1 MLFKAK
7 KVLWNQNYA
16 LFLRGKYVI
25 PTDSNL
31 NCLKMK
37 RILLVL
43 ALVLS
48 CFCGIQAQWLQP
60 TVDAP
65 FVKVLTPTTK
75 GTIQPGANQVWW
87 GYYTDGMMRDA
98 IGTQTAETVE
108 QAIFI
113 KGNDPFM
120 AGKKIQAIRFFLR
133 SLKDVSEVRVWLAKP
148 NAAGQPPANTKQANV
163 SVTCDL
169 TKLQAGDQDQ
179 KHLGIAND
187 IALTQPFEVPAE
199 GVFVGVTF
207 EIEALSDPINA
218 SPIVTTGSGTDIDN
232 SLWVRTAVR
241 IPNWTDAANKGFG
254 RAAIQVLSEGAIP
267 ENALDAKDFD
277 PVYMKPGK
285 RTIVP
290 VTATMAGTKQVNSLA
305 FTMKVGNHE
314 PSKEQTVDLPQP
326 LTLFGQELQLNI
338 PVNAPTQSGEYPVE
352 VTITKVNGE
361 ANGSPHA
368 TSKGAFV
375 VLEKEI
381 VRNVVVEEYTGT
393 GCGYCPRGI
402 AGMMKLRD
410 TFGDR
415 FIGIGIHRYNDSD
428 PMFISKYERMA
439 WSGAPKCI
447 LNRGNQIDPFNG
459 SGEGIVK
466 DFQEEMERTSA
477 IEVSVSGAIDDAKT
491 HVYATANINPLV
503 SGNFK
508 LAYVLVAD
516 EVFCPKDN
524 WRQMNYYSARRR
536 ETQPEEMAQFCMGG
550 AQGTKLF
557 EWHYDDVAISSSYDN
572 NGKNQVQIGALEAG
586 KTLKH
591 SFTIDMPTDAE
602 LLSAVQTNKLYVV
615 AMVIAPDGRIENAAK
630 SQVTPI
636 AGIQDIEGSQKLTEV
651 ARYTIDGRRISQPQ
665 KGVNIVKLSDGT
677 TFKVLVK

>member
-7 KVLWNQNYA
+7 KVLWNQNYT

-43 ALVLS
+43 ALVLT
-48 CFCGIQAQWLQP
+48 CCCNIQAQSLQP
-60 TVDAP
+60 TMEAP

-98 IGTQTAETVE
+98 IGTQVAETVE

-120 AGKKIQAIRFFLR
+120 AGKKIQAIRFFIR

-148 NAAGQPPANTKQANV
+148 NAAGQPPANTKQADV

-179 KHLGIAND
+179 NHLGIAND

-218 SPIVTTGSGTDIDN
+218 SPIVTTGRGTDVDN
-232 SLWVRTAVR
+232 ALWVRTAIR
-241 IPNWTDAANKGFG
+241 IPNWTDASEKGFG
-254 RAAIQVLSEGAIP
+254 RAAIQVLSEGTIA
-267 ENALDAKDFD
+267 ENALDTKDFG

-290 VTATMAGTKQVNSLA
+290 VTASMSGKKEVKSLA
-305 FTMKVGNHE
+305 FTMKVGNNQ
-314 PSKEQTVDLPQP
+314 PSQEQTVQLPQA
-326 LTLFGQELQLNI
+326 LTLFGQELLLNI
-338 PVNAPTQSGEYPVE
+338 PVNAPMQPGEFPVE

-361 ANGSPHA
+361 ANGSIHP
-368 TSKGAFV
+368 TGKGAFV

-415 FIGIGIHRYNDSD
+415 FIGIGIHRYNQSD
-428 PMFISKYERMA
+428 PMFITKYERLA
-439 WSGAPKCI
+439 WEGAPKCM
-447 LNRGNQIDPFNG
+447 LDRGKQIDPLKG
-459 SGEGIVK
+459 SGESITK

-477 IEVSVSGAIDDAKT
+477 IEVSVSGVLDDAKT

-508 LAYVLVAD
+508 LAYVLIAD

-550 AQGTKLF
+550 TQGTKLF

-572 NGKNQVQIGALEAG
+572 TGKNQVQIGALEAG
-586 KTLKH
+586 KTMKH
-591 SFTIDMPTDAE
+591 SFTIDMPTDEE
-602 LLSAVQTNKLYVV
+602 LLSAVQTNKLYVI

-630 SQVTPI
+630 SHVTPI
-636 AGIQDIEGSQKLTEV
+636 AGIHDIEGTQTLTEV

>member
-1 MLFKAK
+1 M
-7 KVLWNQNYA
+7 
-16 LFLRGKYVI
+16 
-25 PTDSNL
+25 
-31 NCLKMK
+31 
-37 RILLVL
+37 
-43 ALVLS
+43 
-48 CFCGIQAQWLQP
+48 
-60 TVDAP
+60 
-65 FVKVLTPTTK
+65 
-75 GTIQPGANQVWW
+75 
-87 GYYTDGMMRDA
+87 
-98 IGTQTAETVE
+98 
-108 QAIFI
+108 
-113 KGNDPFM
+113 
-120 AGKKIQAIRFFLR
+120 
-133 SLKDVSEVRVWLAKP
+133 
-148 NAAGQPPANTKQANV
+148 
-163 SVTCDL
+163 
-169 TKLQAGDQDQ
+169 
-179 KHLGIAND
+179 
-187 IALTQPFEVPAE
+187 
-199 GVFVGVTF
+199 
-207 EIEALSDPINA
+207 
-218 SPIVTTGSGTDIDN
+218 
-232 SLWVRTAVR
+232 
-241 IPNWTDAANKGFG
+241 
-254 RAAIQVLSEGAIP
+254 
-267 ENALDAKDFD
+267 
-277 PVYMKPGK
+277 
-285 RTIVP
+285 
-290 VTATMAGTKQVNSLA
+290 
-305 FTMKVGNHE
+305 
-314 PSKEQTVDLPQP
+314 
-326 LTLFGQELQLNI
+326 
-338 PVNAPTQSGEYPVE
+338 
-352 VTITKVNGE
+352 TITKVNGE
-361 ANGSPHA
+361 ANGSIHP
-368 TSKGAFV
+368 TGKGAFV

-428 PMFISKYERMA
+428 PMFITKYERLA
-439 WSGAPKCI
+439 WEGAPKCM
-447 LNRGNQIDPFNG
+447 LDRGKQIDPFKG

-602 LLSAVQTNKLYVV
+602 LLSAIQTNKLYVV

-636 AGIQDIEGSQKLTEV
+636 AGIHDIESSQKLTEV